1 MEPIRER
8 PHRLPDSHHVG
19 QKAVVFTVCID
30 ESKTGLH
37 RPEIAD
43 PLIEL
48 LEKSLND
55 HNCRC
60 AIYCI
65 MPDHLNA
72 MIVGNAEDSDTKQ
85 AFVSFKIRSGRWLT
99 SNSTLRWQKSYW
111 DHIVRYFETWESQAR
126 YIALNPVRKGLAETV
141 LDWSYAGSIG
151 CNFSQIIEDAFD

>member
-8 PHRLPDSHHVG
+8 PHRLPDSHYVG
-19 QKAVVFTVCID
+19 QKAVVFTVCTD
-30 ESKTGLH
+30 GRRNGLH
-37 RPEIAD
+37 RPDIAE

-48 LEKSLND
+48 FEKSLTD

-65 MPDHLNA
+65 MPDHVHV
-72 MIVGNAEDSDTKQ
+72 MIIGNADDSDTKK

-99 SNSTLRWQKSYW
+99 LNSTLRWQKNYW

-126 YIALNPVRKGLAETV
+126 YIALNPVRKGLAESI
-141 LDWSYAGSIG
+141 LDWPYT
-151 CNFSQIIEDAFD
+151 